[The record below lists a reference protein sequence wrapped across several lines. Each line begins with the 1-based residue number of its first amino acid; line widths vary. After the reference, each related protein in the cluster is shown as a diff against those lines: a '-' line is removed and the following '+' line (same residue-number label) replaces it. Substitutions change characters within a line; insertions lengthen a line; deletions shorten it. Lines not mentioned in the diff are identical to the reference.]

1 MKFTAMASEEKK
13 LLILDSNAI
22 IHRAYHA
29 LPPLTNKRGEQTG
42 AVYGFLLA
50 FFKALNDFSPNYLAA
65 CFDFPAP
72 SFRKEVSKDYKA
84 NRMKADPELYAQI
97 PFVKKILSAF
107 GVRVFEK
114 QGFEADDLIGTIAHA
129 SSFGPGSRVKSIIL
143 SGDHDVLQLV
153 NSDISASLLKQG
165 IKDTA
170 LFDSKAVMEKYGIE
184 PAQLV
189 DYKALRGDPTDNIS
203 GVKGIGPK
211 TAAELLQKFQSLDQ
225 AYQEIEEGS
234 ERAKG
239 ISLKTREMLLSQKDK
254 CLTSRILARIV
265 IDAPIGFELEDCQ
278 WQELDKEKIAK
289 ILEDFEFF
297 SLAKRVR
304 GADKIEKP
312 KDTPPSFKKNLKLW

>member
-1 MKFTAMASEEKK
+1 MIADKK
-13 LLILDSNAI
+13 ILVILDGNAI

-29 LPPLTNKRGEQTG
+29 LPPLTNKKGEQTG
-42 AVYGFLLA
+42 AAYGFLLA
-50 FFKALNDFSPNYLAA
+50 FFKALNDFNPDYLAA

-72 SFRKEVSKDYKA
+72 NFRMGVCKEYKA
-84 NRMKADPELYAQI
+84 NRPKADPELYAQI
-97 PFVKKILSAF
+97 PLVKNILSAF
-107 GVRVFEK
+107 GVSVFEK
-114 QGFEADDLIGTIAHA
+114 QGFEADDLIGTIAHTH
-129 SSFGPGSRVKSIIL
+129 SSGSDPCVKSIIL

-153 NSDISASLLKQG
+153 DSDISASLLRQG
-165 IKDTA
+165 IKDAA
-170 LFDSKAVMEKYGIE
+170 LFDAKAVIEKYGIE

-211 TAAELLQKFQSLDQ
+211 TAAELLQKFQNLDQ

-234 ERAKG
+234 ERAKE

-265 IDAPIGFELEDCQ
+265 IDIPIGFELEDCQ
-278 WQELDKEKIAK
+278 WQKLDKEKTAK

-297 SLAKRVR
+297 SLAKRAR

-312 KDTPPSFKKNLKLW
+312 KDHPPSFKKNLKLW